1 MDRDPVG
8 GRWSDGALW
17 PLSLGTGGL
26 RRGPASSSPV
36 SGTHGPLPREGWVET
51 PLGVGR
57 VQEWGVKE
65 TVPPPTRHRDP
76 AAATLIPPAP
86 LHCSPA
92 SYLLT

>member
-1 MDRDPVG
+1 MATELG
-8 GRWSDGALW
+8 EWASGEALPAP
-17 PLSLGTGGL
+17 PLSV
-26 RRGPASSSPV
+26 GPTAPSP
-36 SGTHGPLPREGWVET
+36 GKAGWKP

-65 TVPPPTRHRDP
+65 AGGRCTGRLSAPRDP

-92 SYLLT
+92 SYLFT